1 MTSSVIAM
9 HGSQDAEEGKV
20 VVDTPHRRNH
30 RRWSFDRISFFVVFL
45 GVPLTIYL
53 VFVISPFLQALYYS
67 LTDWGGFSMKFK
79 IVGLENYRILF
90 ADPLFRRAMLNNVI
104 LCVFVPL
111 VAIASALALA
121 TMLTVGGSSHGQIRG
136 LRGSGFYRVVSF
148 FPYLSLIH
156 I

>member
-1 MTSSVIAM
+1 MRSPVIAM

-67 LTDWGGFSMKFK
+67 D
-79 IVGLENYRILF
+79 GLGRLLDEVQDCRPGKLQN
-90 ADPLFRRAMLNNVI
+90 PFR
-104 LCVFVPL
+104 
-111 VAIASALALA
+111 
-121 TMLTVGGSSHGQIRG
+121 
-136 LRGSGFYRVVSF
+136 
-148 FPYLSLIH
+148 
-156 I
+156 